1 MDAEETRDPTRKTGI
16 LEHVAPDRPRVMDKQ
31 ILSESNTMTEKYTEM
46 KRIRYPLPGTVCGT
60 GRKIVKYF
68 RLSFRNCRGCILPVF
83 CGILI
88 LLNGCAVGPDYVRP
102 TAEIPAAFKE
112 SPGWKVAAPSDAQ
125 IKGTWWEIYNIPEL
139 NALEEQVNVSNQNV
153 AAAEA
158 QFRQA
163 AALVQAARAT
173 LFPVA
178 GASATPSRSDKATG
192 GSGSSTRTT
201 TSDYLLAGSVSWEI
215 DLWGKTRRGVEASEA
230 SAQANAA
237 DLAAMRLSMQ
247 ASLMQNYFQLRAL
260 DAQKKLLDETVV
272 EYRKY
277 LVMTKNRYASGVA
290 SKTDVL
296 QAETQLN
303 ATRAQAIDT
312 LVQRAQLEH
321 AIAVLIGK
329 PASSFSLPV
338 APLVAGP
345 PILPVSIPS
354 ELLERRPD
362 IAAAERR
369 MAAANARIGVAEAA
383 YYPSLSLNGTGGF
396 DAAQFSKWLVWPSR
410 FWSVGA
416 TAAGTLFDGGL
427 RGAQT
432 DQAVAAYDA
441 GVATYRQTVLTGFQE
456 VEDNLAALRIL
467 GEEARVQEETVKAAQ
482 QSAQISLNQ
491 YKAGIVSYLNVA
503 TAMTISLGSQ
513 ITALSIASR
522 RLVASGLL
530 IKTLG
535 GGWDSSAQVQEQG
548 TKGGQEVKPKVQRA
562 TGPEESIRN

>member
-1 MDAEETRDPTRKTGI
+1 MIGK
-16 LEHVAPDRPRVMDKQ
+16 K
-31 ILSESNTMTEKYTEM
+31 TEM
-46 KRIRYPLPGTVCGT
+46 KKIRHPLPWTVGEI
-60 GRKIVKYF
+60 GRKIATYF
-68 RLSFRNCRGCILPVF
+68 QPSFRNRSSLILPVF
-83 CGILI
+83 CGMLT
-88 LLNGCAVGPDYVRP
+88 LLNGCVVGPDYLRP
-102 TAEIPAAFKE
+102 TAETPAAFKE
-112 SPGWKVAAPSDAQ
+112 APGWKVAAPRDAQ
-125 IKGTWWEIYNIPEL
+125 IKGAWWEIYNIPEL
-139 NALEEQVNVSNQNV
+139 NALEEQVTVSNQNV

-163 AALVQAARAT
+163 AALVQATRSS

-178 GASATPSRSDKATG
+178 GVSATPSRSDKATG
-192 GSGSSTRTT
+192 VSGNSTRAT
-201 TSDYLLAGSVSWEI
+201 TSNYLLTGSVSWEI
-215 DLWGKTRRGVEASEA
+215 DLWGKTRRAVEASEA
-230 SAQANAA
+230 GAQASAA

-247 ASLMQNYFQLRAL
+247 ALLMQNYFQLRAL
-260 DAQKKLLDETVV
+260 DAQKKLLDETAV
-272 EYRKY
+272 EYQKY
-277 LVMTKNRYASGVA
+277 LIMTKNRYASGVA
-290 SKTDVL
+290 SKADVL

-321 AIAVLIGK
+321 AIAVLVGK

-345 PILPVSIPS
+345 PIFPVSIPS

-369 MAAANARIGVAEAA
+369 MAAANARIGIAEAA
-383 YYPSLSLNGTGGF
+383 YYPSLSLNGSGGF

-410 FWSVGA
+410 FWSIGSTV
-416 TAAGTLFDGGL
+416 TETLFDGGL

-432 DQAVAAYDA
+432 DQAKAAYVA

-467 GEEARVQEETVKAAQ
+467 AEEARVQEETVKAAQ

-503 TAMTISLGSQ
+503 TAMTISLSSQ
-513 ITALSIASR
+513 ITALSIESR
-522 RLVASGLL
+522 RLMASGLL
-530 IKTLG
+530 IKALG
-535 GGWDSSAQVQEQG
+535 GGWDSSALVQDKG
-548 TKGGQEVKPKVQRA
+548 TRDGQKAQPEEPAA
-562 TGPEESIRN
+562 TGTEESVRN

>member
-1 MDAEETRDPTRKTGI
+1 MIG
-16 LEHVAPDRPRVMDKQ
+16 KQ
-31 ILSESNTMTEKYTEM
+31 TDM
-46 KRIRYPLPGTVCGT
+46 KPVRQPLPWTVGGT
-60 GRKIVKYF
+60 GGKIVTYVQP
-68 RLSFRNCRGCILPVF
+68 SFRNCRGYILPVL
-83 CGILI
+83 CGILT

-102 TAEIPAAFKE
+102 KTETPAAFKE
-112 SPGWKVAAPSDAQ
+112 APGWKVAAPRDVQ
-125 IKGTWWEIYNIPEL
+125 IKGAWWEIYDNPEL
-139 NALEEQVNVSNQNV
+139 NALEEQVNVSNQNIV
-153 AAAEA
+153 AAEA

-163 AALVQAARAT
+163 AALVQAARAA
-173 LFPVA
+173 LFPAA
-178 GASATPSRSDKATG
+178 GVSATPSSSYKTSG
-192 GSGSSTRTT
+192 GSGSSTRAT
-201 TSDYLLAGSVSWEI
+201 TSDYLLTGSVSWEI
-215 DLWGKTRRGVEASEA
+215 DLWGRTRRAVEASEA
-230 SAQANAA
+230 GAQASAA

-247 ASLMQNYFQLRAL
+247 ASLMQDYFQLRAL
-260 DAQKKLLDETVV
+260 DAQKKLLDESVV
-272 EYRKY
+272 EYQKY
-277 LVMTKNRYASGVA
+277 LVMTQNRYASGVA
-290 SKTDVL
+290 SKADVL

-338 APLVAGP
+338 SPLVASP
-345 PILPVSIPS
+345 PHIPVSIPS

-369 MAAANARIGVAEAA
+369 MAAANAQIGVAEAA
-383 YYPSLSLNGTGGF
+383 YYPSLSLNGAGGF

-410 FWSVGA
+410 FWSIGSTV
-416 TAAGTLFDGGL
+416 TETLFDGGL

-432 DQAVAAYDA
+432 DQAKAAYDA
-441 GVATYRQTVLTGFQE
+441 GVAAYRQTVLTGFQE

-467 GEEARVQEETVKAAQ
+467 EEEARVQEATVKAAH

-513 ITALSIASR
+513 ITALSIDSR

-530 IKTLG
+530 IKALG
-535 GGWDSSAQVQEQG
+535 GGWDSSALMQNQG
-548 TKGGQEVKPKVQRA
+548 TRDGQKAKQEKPGSPGSPA
-562 TGPEESIRN
+562 PGPEDSLGN

>member
-1 MDAEETRDPTRKTGI
+1 
-16 LEHVAPDRPRVMDKQ
+16 
-31 ILSESNTMTEKYTEM
+31 M
-46 KRIRYPLPGTVCGT
+46 KKIRHPLPWTVGEI
-60 GRKIVKYF
+60 GRKIATYF
-68 RLSFRNCRGCILPVF
+68 QPSFRNRSSLILPVF
-83 CGILI
+83 CGMLT
-88 LLNGCAVGPDYVRP
+88 LLNGCVVGPDYLRP
-102 TAEIPAAFKE
+102 TAETPAAFKE
-112 SPGWKVAAPSDAQ
+112 APGWKVAAPRDAQ
-125 IKGTWWEIYNIPEL
+125 IKGAWWEIYNIPEL
-139 NALEEQVNVSNQNV
+139 NALEEQVTVSNQNV

-163 AALVQAARAT
+163 AALVQATRSS

-178 GASATPSRSDKATG
+178 GVSATPSRSDKATG
-192 GSGSSTRTT
+192 VSGNSTRAT
-201 TSDYLLAGSVSWEI
+201 TSNYLLTGSVSWEI
-215 DLWGKTRRGVEASEA
+215 DLWGKTRRAVEASEA
-230 SAQANAA
+230 GAQASAA
-237 DLAAMRLSMQ
+237 DLAAMRLSRQ
-247 ASLMQNYFQLRAL
+247 ASLMQDYFQLRAL

-290 SKTDVL
+290 SKADVL

-303 ATRAQAIDT
+303 ATRAQSIDT
-312 LVQRAQLEH
+312 QVQRAQLEH
-321 AIAVLIGK
+321 AIAVLVGK

-338 APLVAGP
+338 SPLVAEP
-345 PILPVSIPS
+345 PILPANIPS

-369 MAAANARIGVAEAA
+369 MAAANAQIGVAEAA
-383 YYPSLSLNGTGGF
+383 YYPSLSLNGSGGF
-396 DAAQFSKWLVWPSR
+396 DADQFSKWLVWPSR

-432 DQAVAAYDA
+432 DQANAAYDA

-503 TAMTISLGSQ
+503 TTMTISLGSQ
-513 ITALSIASR
+513 ITALSINSR

-530 IKTLG
+530 IKALG
-535 GGWDSSAQVQEQG
+535 GGWDSSALVQDKEIRDRQQA
-548 TKGGQEVKPKVQRA
+548 K
-562 TGPEESIRN
+562 PEETGATRPEVSVRN